1 MKKHISK
8 SLAAAFLSLFGL
20 SSNVA
25 GMDSGLIKNPNN
37 VDLTKIGISKKSNN
51 HGNDDNLI
59 VNPNN
64 VDLTKIGA
72 HNNNFLEFNDNKNF
86 IATGPSES
94 ENKNK
99 GDSCNKKTDFKFKN
113 IPDKPYVSG
122 EAAIKVS
129 YPFNI
134 LVIADTKDRM
144 QKVTSLLRN
153 NNVNISLGKLKSI
166 GDFNNYESGGIYQA
180 VNNQNINILCITLDD
195 FINNSFDYDLDFICQ
210 NTSKIFYVFKSNS
223 SSDKLCYDKLQKFY
237 HKFNKHWCGKDLNYC
252 NNYDPSGVTIWEPR
266 FQGPV
271 LARGRNDWFEYIR
284 VKRGLDDHR
293 YIFFLL
299 DNNKI
304 DCSFE
309 FNEYVSNMPDARSI
323 TICEL
328 NDKLNVK
335 LFTDLLFE
343 QCYEGFQK
351 VQPFIESKKNSNDR
365 NLKSKIITGS
375 LVTAALLGTIGVA
388 YKFYK
393 KFKSKNQTSNKNQ
406 QLEIKDKS
414 IKQID
419 TKSVS

>member
-8 SLAAAFLSLFGL
+8 SLVAAFLSLFGL

-166 GDFNNYESGGIYQA
+166 GDFNNYESGGIYPA
-180 VNNQNINILCITLDD
+180 VNNPNINVLCITLDD
-195 FINNSFDYDLDFICQ
+195 FINNSFNYDWDFICQ
-210 NTSKIFYVFKSNS
+210 NTNKIFYVFGGETNNNEGRFDTLK
-223 SSDKLCYDKLQKFY
+223 KFY
-237 HKFNKHWCGKDLNYC
+237 RKFNKHWCGKDFSYDDNY
-252 NNYDPSGVTIWEPR
+252 EPNGYTVWGKNFNKMPR
-266 FQGPV
+266 KK
-271 LARGRNDWFEYIR
+271 GRNDWFEYVR
-284 VKRGLDDHR
+284 VKRGLSDHR

-365 NLKSKIITGS
+365 NLKSKIITGT
-375 LVTAALLGTIGVA
+375 LVTAALLGTTGVA